1 MKRNAMDDVAVLKAA
16 TREAH
21 IAAQELASVI
31 REARKLQAD
40 LKGFADVTVE
50 KAMEPVIEAKFA
62 EFNKAMN
69 DGIEMATQA
78 VFDRFDT
85 IRDALLGEN
94 QATRRRGLETIP
106 ELAEQYRANQE
117 RRKW

>member
-1 MKRNAMDDVAVLKAA
+1 MDDVAVLKAA

-21 IAAQELASVI
+21 VAAQELASVI

-40 LKGFADVTVE
+40 LKGFADVTVS
-50 KAMEPVIEAKFA
+50 KVMEPVIEAKFA

-85 IRDALLGEN
+85 IRDALLGED

-106 ELAEQYRANQE
+106 ELAEQYRADQE
-117 RRKW
+117 KRKW

>member
-21 IAAQELASVI
+21 VAAQELASVI

-40 LKGFADVTVE
+40 LKGFADIAVE
-50 KAMEPVIEAKFA
+50 EAMKPVIDAKFA
-62 EFNKAMN
+62 EFHQAM
-69 DGIEMATQA
+69 DEGIEMATKA